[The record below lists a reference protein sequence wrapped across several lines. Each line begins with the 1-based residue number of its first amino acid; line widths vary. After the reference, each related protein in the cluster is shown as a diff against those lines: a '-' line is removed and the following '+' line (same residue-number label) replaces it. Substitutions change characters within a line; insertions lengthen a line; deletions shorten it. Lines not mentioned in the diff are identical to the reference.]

1 MNKSE
6 LISKV
11 SKKTNKTVDDVAL
24 VVNTALDT
32 ITDELKAGEKVALV
46 NFGTF
51 ETKVAAERVGR
62 NPRNP
67 QEKIMIPSKK
77 RATFKASKTLKDG
90 LNNEDE

>member
-24 VVNTALDT
+24 VVNTVLDT

-67 QEKIMIPSKK
+67 QEKIMIPSKT
-77 RATFKASKTLKDG
+77 RATFKVSKNLRDR
-90 LNNEDE
+90 LNEDK